1 MADQRRGLVVA
12 ALMLTTGLAAID
24 ATIVATA
31 VPQIVH
37 DLGGFAKFPWLFSL
51 YLLTQ
56 SVLVPIYGRLADV
69 FGRKPM
75 LLFGIGVF
83 LVASVLCGAAW
94 SMVSLIAFRGL
105 QGIGAGAI
113 IPMTTTIVADLYEPV
128 DRGRIQGYISGVWG
142 VTAIVGP
149 TVGGLFAEYLS
160 WRGIFFV
167 NIPIG
172 LGALWMLQLH
182 LREDVARRAHRIDLA
197 GAVVLTLGLSAL
209 ILALLEGGVSWSWTS
224 AQSIALFAAAGALLV
239 AFPPIERSAAEPI
252 LPLWVLRPRI
262 LVSTNLAGFVIGAIL
277 IGLTSYVPTFAQRVV
292 GVGAV
297 VAGLAL
303 GAMTVGWPIAAT
315 LSPRVYLRLGY
326 RRTALLGGVFASMGC
341 LLFALLVD
349 ASSIWRI
356 AVASFVTGFGLGFS
370 SVSTV
375 VSAQSVVG
383 WERRGVV
390 TGTNMFIRS
399 LGSAVGVAVFGSI
412 VNSELHGGATL
423 YHAIHVVFWVLVG
436 VAFLGLAAQLTM
448 PKRVEPLVFDDE
460 GAGYARA
467 GLPSTPARPATSRA
481 RS

>member
-1 MADQRRGLVVA
+1 
-12 ALMLTTGLAAID
+12 MLTTGLAAID

-37 DLGGFAKFPWLFSL
+37 DLGGFAKFPWLFSV

-75 LLFGIGVF
+75 LLFGISVF
-83 LVASVLCGAAW
+83 LVASVLCGSAW

-113 IPMTTTIVADLYEPV
+113 IPMTTTIVGDLYAPA
-128 DRGRIQGYISGVWG
+128 DRGRIQGYISSVWG
-142 VTAIVGP
+142 VSAIVGP
-149 TVGGLFAEYLS
+149 TLGGVFAQYLS

-172 LGALWMLQLH
+172 AGALWMLHHH
-182 LREDVARRAHRIDLA
+182 LREKVERRTHRIDVA
-197 GAVVLTLGLSAL
+197 GALVLTVAL
-209 ILALLEGGVSWSWTS
+209 TTLIFALLEGGVSWSWRSTPS
-224 AQSIALFAAAGALLV
+224 VALFAVAGTLLV
-239 AFPPIERSAAEPI
+239 AFLRVERAAAEPI
-252 LPLWVLRPRI
+252 LPVWVLRSRI
-262 LVSTNLAGFVIGAIL
+262 LFSTNLAGFVIGAIL

-297 VAGLAL
+297 VAGLAMA
-303 GAMTVGWPIAAT
+303 AMTVGWPIAAT
-315 LSPRVYLRLGY
+315 FSPKVYLRSGY
-326 RRTALLGGVFASMGC
+326 RRTALLGGALATTGC
-341 LLFALLVD
+341 LLFALFVD
-349 ASSIWRI
+349 SSSVWRV
-356 AVASFVTGFGLGFS
+356 AVASFVTGAGLGFS

-412 VNSELHGGATL
+412 VNSELHGGASL
-423 YHAIHVVFWVLVG
+423 YHAIHVVFWALV
-436 VAFLGLAAQLTM
+436 VTACLGLAAELAMPERVVPLTFD
-448 PKRVEPLVFDDE
+448 PVTAEP
-460 GAGYARA
+460 GHGTS
-467 GLPSTPARPATSRA
+467 PRPRRDLTKL
-481 RS
+481 

>member
-1 MADQRRGLVVA
+1 MVDQRRGLVVV

-37 DLGGFAKFPWLFSL
+37 ELGGFARFPWLFSL

-75 LLFGIGVF
+75 LLFGIGFF
-83 LVASVLCGAAW
+83 LVASVLCGSAW

-113 IPMTTTIVADLYEPV
+113 IPMTTTIVADLYEPA

-142 VTAIVGP
+142 VTAIIGP

-172 LGALWMLQLH
+172 LAALWMLQRH
-182 LREDVARRAHRIDLA
+182 LREDVVRRAHRIDLA

-209 ILALLEGGVSWSWTS
+209 ILALLEGGVSWTWTS
-224 AQSIALFAAAGALLV
+224 AQSVALFAVAAALLV
-239 AFPPIERSAAEPI
+239 AFLPIERSAAEPI
-252 LPLWVLRPRI
+252 LPLWVFRPRI
-262 LVSTNLAGFVIGAIL
+262 LVSTNLAGFVIGAVL
-277 IGLTSYVPTFAQRVV
+277 IGLTSYVPTFAQRVI

-315 LSPRVYLRLGY
+315 LSPKLYLRIDY
-326 RRTALLGGVFASMGC
+326 RRTALLGGVFAITGC
-341 LLFALLVD
+341 LLFALFVD
-349 ASSIWRI
+349 GSSIWRV
-356 AVASFVTGFGLGFS
+356 AVASFVTGIGLGFS

-412 VNSELHGGATL
+412 VNSELHGGASL
-423 YHAIHVVFWVLVG
+423 YHAVHVVFWTLVG
-436 VAFLGLAAQLTM
+436 VAFLGLASQLTM

-460 GAGYARA
+460 GAGYAR
-467 GLPSTPARPATSRA
+467 GRLPSTPAPPATSRA

>member
-75 LLFGIGVF
+75 LQFGIVVF
-83 LVASVLCGAAW
+83 LIASVLCGSAW

-113 IPMTTTIVADLYEPV
+113 IPMTTTIVGDLYEPA
-128 DRGRIQGYISGVWG
+128 DRGRIQGYISSVWG
-142 VTAIVGP
+142 VSAIVGP
-149 TVGGLFAEYLS
+149 TLGGVFAQYLS

-182 LREDVARRAHRIDLA
+182 LREHVVRRSHRIDVA
-197 GAVVLTLGLSAL
+197 GAAVLTLGLSGL
-209 ILALLEGGVSWSWTS
+209 ILALLEGGVSWSWTA
-224 AQSIALFAAAGALLV
+224 AQSIALFALAGVLLV
-239 AFPPIERSAAEPI
+239 AFLPIEMAAGEPI
-252 LPLWVLRPRI
+252 LPLWVFRPRI

-277 IGLTSYVPTFAQRVV
+277 IGLTSYVPTFAQRVI

-297 VAGLAL
+297 VAGLAM

-315 LSPRVYLRLGY
+315 LSPKVYLRIGY
-326 RRTALLGGVFASMGC
+326 RQTALLGGVFAIAGC
-341 LLFALLVD
+341 LLFALFVD
-349 ASSIWRI
+349 ASSVWRV
-356 AVASFVTGFGLGFS
+356 AVASFVTGIGLGFA

-399 LGSAVGVAVFGSI
+399 LGSAVGVALFGSI
-412 VNSELHGGATL
+412 VNSELHGGASL
-423 YHAIHVVFWVLVG
+423 YHAIHVVYWALVVVAVLG
-436 VAFLGLAAQLTM
+436 FAAQLTM
-448 PKRVEPLVFDDE
+448 PQRVEPLVFHDE
-460 GAGYARA
+460 GAGYGRV
-467 GLPSTPARPATSRA
+467 PSTPAPPATSRA